1 MHKHTCIHTV
11 AGVLYVHIHSA
22 ADLVSAD
29 SDGFSDPY
37 CIVLANKKKVKEIFF
52 RKQTLILNYM
62 YSIGVDHTVHSGLVE
77 SQLGKGGGVFC
88 H

>member
-37 CIVLANKKKVKEIFF
+37 CIVLANKKKVKEIIFPQANF
-52 RKQTLILNYM
+52 DFEL
-62 YSIGVDHTVHSGLVE
+62 H
-77 SQLGKGGGVFC
+77 VFYRC
-88 H
+88 